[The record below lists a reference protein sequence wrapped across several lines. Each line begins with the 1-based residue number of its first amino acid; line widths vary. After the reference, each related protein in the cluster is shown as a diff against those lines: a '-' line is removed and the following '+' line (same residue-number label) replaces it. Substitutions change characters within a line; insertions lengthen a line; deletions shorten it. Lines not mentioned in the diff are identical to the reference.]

1 MSSIS
6 SFVPSFVAFVV
17 LALGLCASSVAHA
30 QIVNVQSLIGDEPEE
45 GFSGAVEAGADYR
58 RGNVDLVLARGAAT
72 ARFRRGDD
80 VVFAIVKGEYGRT
93 GEPSATFVAKVFEH
107 ARYRRVLTSIV
118 TAETFAQHEGDRF
131 RRLRVRAL
139 VGAGPR
145 VRIARGETWSLHG
158 GAAYMFEHEQ
168 LSDDALAGAGERQTV
183 HRLSTYLVGHVEAN
197 EHVTASATCYVQ
209 PRFDRPRDLRLLGE
223 AALATALSTHLTF
236 KTALVVAH
244 DSEPPAEI
252 EETDVS
258 VLSAFAAKF

>member
-1 MSSIS
+1 MSKLS
-6 SFVPSFVAFVV
+6 SVAFVV
-17 LALGLCASSVAHA
+17 LVVGLCVSSVAHA

-45 GFSGAVEAGADYR
+45 GLSGAVEAGADYR
-58 RGNVDLVLARGAAT
+58 RGNVDLVLARAAAT

-80 VVFAIVKGEYGRT
+80 IVFAIVKGEYGRT

-118 TAETFAQHEGDRF
+118 TAEAFAQHEGDRF

-145 VRIARGETWSLHG
+145 VRIARGESWSLHG

-168 LSDDALAGAGERQTV
+168 LSDDALAGAGERQNA
-183 HRLSTYLVGHVEAN
+183 HRVSTYLVGQVEAN

-209 PRFDRPRDLRLLGE
+209 PRLDRPRDLRVLGE
-223 AALATALSTHLTF
+223 AALATALSSHVTF

-244 DSEPPAEI
+244 DAEPPPEI
-252 EETDVS
+252 EQTDVS